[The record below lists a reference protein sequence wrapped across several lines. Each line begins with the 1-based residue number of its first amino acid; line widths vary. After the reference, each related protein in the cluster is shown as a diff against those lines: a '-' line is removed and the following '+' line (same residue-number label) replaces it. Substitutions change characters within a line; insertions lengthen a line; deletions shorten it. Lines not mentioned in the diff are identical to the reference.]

1 MKGFFKETEI
11 RNFSFEDKLK
21 WALRNIVNCCHLTEV
36 RKIKIREET
45 YYYSNTRKYHTFP
58 ECSFKVPEKLPESEF
73 DDLKFWIEDDVCH
86 IELDNAKYIFHL
98 SMLLRVEK
106 GLLKA
111 MK

>member
-21 WALRNIVNCCHLTEV
+21 WALRNIVNSCNPIEF
-36 RKIKIREET
+36 RKEHGG
-45 YYYSNTRKYHTFP
+45 YYYYNNVYHRYSFP
-58 ECSFKVPEKLPESEF
+58 VCSFVVPNQLPESEF
-73 DDLKFWIEDDVCH
+73 NDLKYWIENNMCH
-86 IELDNAKYIFHL
+86 IELDNAEYTFHL

-111 MK
+111 IK